1 MNSFHEFDAAPR
13 NGSQTFTRALTSGHS
28 RRRARVRLISHKQF
42 QIDTTRRR
50 VDQIEAMIADLDRMA
65 RSLES
70 EIRAEEDQTGIRD
83 SAHFAYSTCAR
94 AATERRDNLNR
105 SADGLKDLLNGAKA
119 ALAEALS
126 SAEEAAETQ
135 STVAPAPSA
144 TG

>member
-1 MNSFHEFDAAPR
+1 MSSFHEFDAAPR
-13 NGSQTFTRALTSGHS
+13 NGSQTFTRALTGGQ
-28 RRRARVRLISHKQF
+28 RARVSHKQF
-42 QIDTTRRR
+42 QIDTARRR

-70 EIRAEEDQTGIRD
+70 EVRAEEDQTGIRD
-83 SAHFAYSTCAR
+83 PAHFAYSTYAR

-105 SADGLKDLLNGAKA
+105 SADGLKGLLNGAKA

-126 SAEEAAETQ
+126 GAEEAAETE
-135 STVAPAPSA
+135 STVAPVLSP

>member
-1 MNSFHEFDAAPR
+1 MSSFHEFDAAPR
-13 NGSQTFTRALTSGHS
+13 NGSQTFTRALTGGQ
-28 RRRARVRLISHKQF
+28 RARVRLTSHKQF
-42 QIDTTRRR
+42 QIDTARRR

-70 EIRAEEDQTGIRD
+70 EVRAEEDQTGIRD
-83 SAHFAYSTCAR
+83 PAHFAYSTYAR

-105 SADGLKDLLNGAKA
+105 SADGLKGLLNGAKA

-126 SAEEAAETQ
+126 GAEEAAETE
-135 STVAPAPSA
+135 STVAPVLSP